1 MERAEIEKE
10 IEFIFQEAFEDS
22 TIKLKYE
29 TNADDI
35 DEWDSLMQISLLIMI
50 EKKFKIR
57 LNPLKIVELENV
69 GQMIDMLEKLCQ
81 K

>member
-57 LNPLKIVELENV
+57 LNPLKIVDLENV